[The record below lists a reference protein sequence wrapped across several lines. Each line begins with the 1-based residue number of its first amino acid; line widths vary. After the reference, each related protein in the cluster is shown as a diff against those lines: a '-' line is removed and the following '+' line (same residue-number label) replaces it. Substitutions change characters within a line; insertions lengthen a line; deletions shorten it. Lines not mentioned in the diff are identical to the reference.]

1 MEKTNLLVYNIHMIE
16 YKETQ
21 HTMMYK
27 SNSDLSL
34 YSSGY
39 EKCNAG
45 YSYGP
50 TIRSY
55 HVIHFVLS
63 GEGEFRINEHV
74 FHLKAG
80 DTFLIPAGKIAYYES
95 SASNPWTY
103 TWINFLGINSEM
115 YLYQIMTHVED
126 VYVIHGL
133 DTKKYYHSIQQ
144 IMELKYTTTSQYF
157 EGNSVLF
164 HIMAMLF
171 EDIHFEKNI
180 WQNASIIDEIKFY
193 IDINYAENLKLKEIA
208 AHFGIHQNYLTR
220 SFHDKFGISPK
231 KYLTNLKLKKAARL
245 LTTTELSIF
254 IIASSLGFDDQLAF
268 SKIFK
273 TYYNLS
279 PSEYRKKQKGMN

>member
-1 MEKTNLLVYNIHMIE
+1 MIE

-21 HTMMYK
+21 YTMMYK

-34 YSSGY
+34 YSSGF

-45 YSYGP
+45 HSYGP
-50 TIRSY
+50 IIRSY

-95 SASNPWTY
+95 SITNPWTY

-115 YLYQIMTHVED
+115 YLYQIMTHIED

-133 DTKKYYHSIQQ
+133 DTEKYYHSIQQ
-144 IMELKYTTTSQYF
+144 IMKLKYTTTSQYF
-157 EGNSVLF
+157 EGNSILF
-164 HIMAMLF
+164 HIMALLF

-180 WQNASIIDEIKFY
+180 WQNTSIIDEIKFY

-245 LTTTELSIF
+245 LSTTELSIF

-273 TYYNLS
+273 TCYNLS
-279 PSEYRKKQKGMN
+279 PSEYRKKQKGTNTGHTI